1 MRFAIMVAAL
11 GLVMGAPIVAPT
23 SVMNKAEAQSTATL
37 PPAEQ
42 ASVDAAI
49 DAVLANTALT
59 ADQVTQQI
67 ATIVQNSSNP
77 AAAAKRV
84 SAKVSSTP
92 GLSTAI
98 IQATGAGLMQVVT
111 NLQSTDPT
119 AASDIQVTVAMSSSA
134 DFQIGYVNG
143 PTTVRQL
150 GGNQQQGGQ
159 QQGGQQ
165 QGGQQLGGT
174 TTTMREVRRPNFR
187 VARPPR
193 PRIPRNTVIPIPIEP
208 NPQQAGS
215 PT

>member
-1 MRFAIMVAAL
+1 MRLAIVIAAF
-11 GLVMGAPIVAPT
+11 GLVLGAPVVAPT
-23 SVMNKAEAQSTATL
+23 AFMNKAEAQSTATL
-37 PPAEQ
+37 PAAEQ

-111 NLQSTDPT
+111 NLQSTDPST
-119 AASDIQVTVAMSSSA
+119 ASNIQVTVAMSSSA

-143 PTTVRQL
+143 PTTRSTF
-150 GGNQQQGGQ
+150 GSNNQQTGNTQ
-159 QQGGQQ
+159 
-165 QGGQQLGGT
+165 T
-174 TTTMREVRRPNFR
+174 PVVRRTVTR
-187 VARPPR
+187 RTVVPPR
-193 PRIPRNTVIPIPIEP
+193 PRIPTTPVVPIVPEP